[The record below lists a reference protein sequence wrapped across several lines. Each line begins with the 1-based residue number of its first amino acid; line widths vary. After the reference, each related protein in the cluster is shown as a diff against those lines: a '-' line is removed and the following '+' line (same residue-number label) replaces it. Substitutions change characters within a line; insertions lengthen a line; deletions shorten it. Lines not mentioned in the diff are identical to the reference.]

1 MFHLLSGFQFVILVL
16 GESGLGKST
25 LVNSL
30 FLTDV
35 LTSGGI
41 STRPEK
47 TREIREHK
55 VGRIDILY
63 YKRVCPRR
71 KNGDSHFAVL
81 VNTYLSAWVSGDM
94 SIERLS
100 L

>member
-1 MFHLLSGFQFVILVL
+1 MILVL

-25 LVNSL
+25 LINSL

-41 STRPEK
+41 CYRPEK

-55 VGRIDILY
+55 VCRSKNRGYLY
-63 YKRVCPRR
+63 LARVHECSPLCL
-71 KNGDSHFAVL
+71 NECLTVEGL
-81 VNTYLSAWVSGDM
+81 
-94 SIERLS
+94 
-100 L
+100 

>member
-1 MFHLLSGFQFVILVL
+1 MILVL

-25 LVNSL
+25 LINSL

-41 STRPEK
+41 CYRPEK

-55 VGRIDILY
+55 VCRIKTRDIY
-63 YKRVCPRR
+63 IQP
-71 KNGDSHFAVL
+71 
-81 VNTYLSAWVSGDM
+81 
-94 SIERLS
+94 ES
-100 L
+100 LNAPSLFE